1 MRRKTGGQTVRW
13 YVAFQ
18 IEGLFVA
25 FFFFV
30 VTASV
35 ICTSLCSFAGPA
47 ASTRDKSLTYV
58 SSDTRVF

>member
-1 MRRKTGGQTVRW
+1 MRRKTGGQTVRR

-18 IEGLFVA
+18 IEGLFLA
-25 FFFFV
+25 FFV
-30 VTASV
+30 VTVSV

-58 SSDTRVF
+58 SSDTHVF